1 MGDRY
6 ERGPL
11 TRRRRTTI
19 SDTAST
25 VLNSKQANGS
35 KPGNAGETSSVN
47 NGSPVKVRDTSS
59 TPRKDKSYN
68 DAIKERLR

>member
-1 MGDRY
+1 MGDRH

-25 VLNSKQANGS
+25 VSTKQANGS

-59 TPRKDKSYN
+59 TPRKDKSY